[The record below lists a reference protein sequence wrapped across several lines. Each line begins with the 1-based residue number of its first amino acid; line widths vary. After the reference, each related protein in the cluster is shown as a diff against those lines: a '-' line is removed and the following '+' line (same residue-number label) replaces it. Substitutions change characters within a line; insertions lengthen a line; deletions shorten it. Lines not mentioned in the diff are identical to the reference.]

1 MDNTFSDIALKIK
14 NSLASELNSVNDI
27 ILDKMQNKV
36 ELIPQVA
43 SHIIASGGKRIRPI
57 ITILSAKLFDY
68 KKDDKH
74 ILLAACLE
82 FIHTAT
88 LLHDD
93 VVDDNHSRR
102 GMATSNNIWGNK
114 ASVLVGDYLFTK
126 SFELMVGAESLPILE
141 TLSNASSII
150 AQGEVMQLA
159 YTNNI
164 DITFKNYE
172 EIIFAKTASLFGA
185 GTKVGAMLCGTSS
198 ENIKNIHEYGNNL
211 GIVFQIMDDI
221 LDYSSNEED
230 LGKGI
235 GTDFK
240 EGKITLP
247 IILILQQCNAEEKK
261 FFIRTFAESQ
271 QKVGDFEQVL
281 TYIKKY
287 NTINS
292 SLEIAESYVEA
303 GLKNLANISIESEY
317 KKLFKDLL
325 VYSIIRKT

>member
-1 MDNTFSDIALKIK
+1 MDYTFSDIALKIK

-74 ILLAACLE
+74 ILLAACIE

-102 GMATSNNIWGNK
+102 GIATSNNIWGNK

-164 DITFKNYE
+164 DITFKDYE
-172 EIIFAKTASLFGA
+172 DIIFAKTASLFGA
-185 GTKVGAMLCGTSS
+185 GTKVGAMLSGTSS

-221 LDYSSNEED
+221 LDYSSNEEE

-292 SLEIAESYVEA
+292 SLEIAQSYVEA